1 MSLPSAPPE
10 EPAPHR
16 SRVARRLLAQPLRNL
31 GVGVTAIVLG
41 TTAAFGGLEEAKGAG
56 AGAPGVIKVG
66 TVMEAAPFTIRS
78 RRLLWGAAD
87 VRPGGYVSEDGD
99 RWLAIVADIR
109 NTTDASLLPF
119 YAQQAVT
126 VSGVE
131 GLLKQPELDLT
142 TAKEDDRTDRVSSDQ
157 LLQLADSSTLDPLQ
171 PGLTYQAVFLFEQK
185 ATARP
190 AAKVAVQLVGHTL
203 RPNSFDQQ
211 EMWLDPAVV
220 DEAELAVLP
229 LKKAGAPP
237 TTDTSSTTS
246 TDTGTDMSTD
256 TGAAA

>member
-16 SRVARRLLAQPLRNL
+16 SRVARRLLEQPLRNL

-41 TTAAFGGLEEAKGAG
+41 TTAAFGGLEEAHGVG
-56 AGAPGVIKVG
+56 AGAPGEVKVDQ
-66 TVMEAAPFTIRS
+66 VMEAAPFTIRI
-78 RRLLWGAAD
+78 RRLLWVAAEEL
-87 VRPGGYVSEDGD
+87 PGVYVSEDGD

-119 YAQQAVT
+119 YAQEAVT
-126 VSGVE
+126 VSGVD
-131 GLLKQPELDLT
+131 GLLKKPELDLST
-142 TAKEDDRTDRVSSDQ
+142 PAEDDRTDRVSSDQ
-157 LLQLADSSTLDPLQ
+157 LLQLADSSTLDPIQ

-185 ATARP
+185 GTAQP
-190 AAKVAVQLVGHTL
+190 AAQVAVQLVGHTL

-211 EMWLDPAVV
+211 EMWLDPAVA
-220 DEAELAVLP
+220 DEAELAVRP
-229 LKKAGAPP
+229 LKKTSAP
-237 TTDTSSTTS
+237 DTS
-246 TDTGTDMSTD
+246 TDTRTDMSTD

>member
-16 SRVARRLLAQPLRNL
+16 SRVARRLLEQPLRNL
-31 GVGVTAIVLG
+31 GVGVTARRGGPHPGLG
-41 TTAAFGGLEEAKGAG
+41 GGAEAPGAG

-66 TVMEAAPFTIRS
+66 EVMEAAPFTIRI
-78 RRLLWGAAD
+78 RRLLWVAED
-87 VRPGGYVSEDGD
+87 ELPGVYVNEDGD

-109 NTTDASLLPF
+109 NTTDASLLPY
-119 YAQQAVT
+119 YAQQALT
-126 VSGVE
+126 VSGVA
-131 GLLKQPELDLT
+131 GLLKEPELNLDT
-142 TAKEDDRTDRVSSDQ
+142 PQEDDRTDRVTSDQ
-157 LLQLADSSTLDPLQ
+157 LLQLADSNELNPIQ
-171 PGLTYQAVFLFEQK
+171 PDLTYQVVFLFEQK

-190 AAKVAVQLVGHTL
+190 ATKVAVQLVGRTL
-203 RPNSFDQQ
+203 RPDTFDQQ

-220 DEAELAVLP
+220 DQAELTVLP
-229 LKKAGAPP
+229 LK
-237 TTDTSSTTS
+237 SSPSPTS